1 MKKTLLLVLLI
12 HTFLFS
18 QIMILKNQDKIIID
32 NNQTLALNHVNHDQ
46 KQILKEHNSID
57 PRVKKL
63 LEEKPKK
70 DSNFSKEDEELSNKV
85 INTIQTI
92 GNVYN
97 AKDNKERD
105 ELIRDLAGN
114 YLSLQAN
121 TLIQEYLHALNHSIN
136 SEFNLN
142 YNDRSG
148 LSGNAK
154 VLLPIMSEDNPKISY
169 FLQSGIGGY
178 ENNRIIGHFG
188 GGIRYYP
195 NALALNNSG
204 NIMLGLNLVYDH
216 DFSREHKRISLGF
229 ESMLDTLAFHANIYQ
244 RLSDWINSYDF
255 KNANNDLTFLERP
268 ANGWDMGI
276 KYAFPAMS
284 NVAIFANMSKWYGEK
299 VAPFGNVNCYED
311 LEKNP
316 LVYEGGITYS
326 PCPALTFS
334 LSHKRS
340 NESDKQG
347 TNIAM
352 NFNIPLDKDA
362 LKHAFDTKLAGINNT
377 IEGSRTHF
385 IDRDYSM
392 VLEYK
397 AINNA
402 YHISYCGNL
411 GDNTHCIM
419 LKNGFNQA
427 VKNVAMSV
435 TPEQRSVILKNGNH
449 YITDDNGKVFVKI
462 IHAYG
467 VHQTNLIAKAGNTQE
482 SFPITIVAPRQDF
495 RVFAKPSN
503 IQRHEKSLITFTGS
517 DLASDL
523 DINWKLIGKG
533 SLEKTPNSDKT
544 DKDGNSNIIY
554 KPDINMKDKEKAEII
569 ANVLGITL
577 KAFVQVAIYGDNDI
591 ILDKTT
597 IGNKEKAHA
606 SYKNLQAK
614 TTKVKWSIQGDN
626 ALFIDKDKTTK
637 ELNLIADEN
646 GESNVEIIGLSG
658 NEKVKIIAKN
668 MSDELVKAKSKFLK
682 IKNYTATMELPTG
695 KDPVTHQDFEK
706 GMIDYKSDF
715 EVKLKGLMPKTKV
728 SWKAKDIQSNKT
740 LRISNDKESTADD
753 KGESKVVFEGVK
765 DFNIK
770 RLQIIATYNQ
780 SAASTQ
786 EINGEI
792 KLHQYTPS
800 INFSKDKIHAY
811 ESENTKALKDPKLD
825 HVEVTLKGGKPNEK
839 VEWNLSGDAT
849 LGSHDVTFNAS
860 GEAKATITSKAPFKA
875 NPTISVNTLGQNLT
889 KTITYDVKTY
899 TPSVNYPSFKAQDKT
914 IDYIDDFNIK
924 VSGLLPNSTIDNISG
939 SKGVKAKKESF
950 NVNDKGEAT
959 LEFSGISDYSVKEL
973 TIKFS
978 YIKQGSVK
986 EEFNLDAI
994 KLYQYTIAFNA
1005 DPSTIIAEPNKNA
1018 EVTVK
1023 GGKEGSKVEWNLSGD
1038 ATLTKADKV
1047 FNASGEAKATIT
1059 AKAPFKANPTISVN
1073 TLGQNLTKTLTYVD
1087 GTIYTP
1093 KIEYP
1098 SFKAQDKTIDYES
1111 DYVLKVSGLLPNST
1125 IDKISGSKGV
1135 KAKKES
1141 FNVNDKGE
1149 ATLEFSGIS
1158 DYSVKELTIKFSYM
1172 KSVITKSE
1180 ITADKIKLYQYK
1192 LIVDGSDHIIA
1203 EPNRTIKVYV
1213 RGGKPN
1219 VKIQWSFSGDVDI
1232 GDKQN
1237 KFDQNGEASVVLI
1250 AKAPYKKD
1258 IVVKAES
1265 LNQTLN
1271 KTITYV
1277 DGTIYTPKIEYP
1289 SYRVSFW
1296 KTLDKTIDYDSDYV
1310 LKVSGLLPNSTIDN
1324 ISGSKGVKAKKES
1337 FNVND
1342 KGEATLEFSGI
1353 SDPSVKELTIKF
1365 SYMKSVI
1372 TKSEI
1377 TADKIKLYQR
1387 ELNLELDKETLYT
1400 QEGDIV
1406 HAVLKGG
1413 KEGSKVEWNLSGD
1426 ATLGSHDTTF
1436 NASGEAKATITSKAP
1451 FEKDIIIK
1459 VSALGNSLTKSI
1471 KYERK
1476 IYTPKIE
1483 YPSYD
1488 PSWLPFDTL
1497 KNTIDYKSDYVLKVS
1512 GLLPNSTIDNISG
1525 SKGVKAKKESFNV
1538 NNKGEATLEF
1548 SGISDYSVKELT
1560 IKFSYMNTGVSKT
1573 EFTTEKIK
1581 LYQRELEFSGDKTIY
1596 TEENTQA
1603 NITLSGGKSGE
1614 KVEWSLSGDATLGSH
1629 DTTFNRSGYAYA
1641 TITSKAPFKTNPV
1654 INVNTIGQNVSTTIA
1669 YVDKEYTPSI
1679 VYPNY
1684 RGHEKTVNL
1693 NQDFNLEV
1701 SNLIPNTE
1709 IEIYHNILS
1718 EAKPKQDH
1726 VKVNSLGKATLEFN
1740 GVWIPTVDK
1749 FYIKFKYMK
1758 TKNKSADFSTDY
1770 IYIYKQDV
1778 KLVLDVDK
1786 DSFGKKEGE
1795 VAHAVLKG
1803 GKSGEKV
1810 EWNLSGDATLGSHDT
1825 TF

>member
-1 MKKTLLLVLLI
+1 
-12 HTFLFS
+12 
-18 QIMILKNQDKIIID
+18 MILKNQDKIIID

-70 DSNFSKEDEELSNKV
+70 DSNLSKEDEELSNKV

-92 GNVYN
+92 GNIYN

-142 YNDRSG
+142 YNDRGG

-188 GGIRYYP
+188 GDIRYYP

-362 LKHAFDTKLAGINNT
+362 LKHAFDTNLAGINNT

-427 VKNVAMSV
+427 VKNIAMSV

-467 VHQTNLIAKAGNTQE
+467 VHQTNLIAKAGNAQE

-495 RVFAKPSN
+495 KVFAKPSN
-503 IQRHEKSLITFTGS
+503 IQRHEKSLITFAGS

-554 KPDINMKDKEKAEII
+554 KPDINMKDKEKATII

-626 ALFIDKDKTTK
+626 ALFINKDKTTK

-658 NEKVKIIAKN
+658 NEKVKIIVKN

-849 LGSHDVTFNAS
+849 LGSHD
-860 GEAKATITSKAPFKA
+860 AT
-875 NPTISVNTLGQNLT
+875 
-889 KTITYDVKTY
+889 
-899 TPSVNYPSFKAQDKT
+899 
-914 IDYIDDFNIK
+914 
-924 VSGLLPNSTIDNISG
+924 
-939 SKGVKAKKESF
+939 
-950 NVNDKGEAT
+950 
-959 LEFSGISDYSVKEL
+959 
-973 TIKFS
+973 
-978 YIKQGSVK
+978 
-986 EEFNLDAI
+986 
-994 KLYQYTIAFNA
+994 
-1005 DPSTIIAEPNKNA
+1005 
-1018 EVTVK
+1018 
-1023 GGKEGSKVEWNLSGD
+1023 
-1038 ATLTKADKV
+1038 

-1059 AKAPFKANPTISVN
+1059 AKAPFKANPTISVS
-1073 TLGQNLTKTLTYVD
+1073 TLGQNLTKTITYDVRKFD
-1087 GTIYTP
+1087 PVFT
-1093 KIEYP
+1093 YP
-1098 SFKAQDKTIDYES
+1098 SFKGELNTIDYKS
-1111 DYVLKVSGLLPNST
+1111 DFKITVSGLLADST
-1125 IDKISGSKGV
+1125 V
-1135 KAKKES
+1135 KVLKDEKVTPKKDN
-1141 FNVNDKGE
+1141 FIVNNKGE
-1149 ATLEFSGIS
+1149 TTLEFSGIS
-1158 DYSVKELTIKFSYM
+1158 DYSIKDFKISIEYLKQGDIKDTKTSDTIKLHQYTPSINFS
-1172 KSVITKSE
+1172 K
-1180 ITADKIKLYQYK
+1180 DKIHAYESENTKALKDPKL
-1192 LIVDGSDHIIA
+1192 DHV
-1203 EPNRTIKVYV
+1203 EVTLK
-1213 RGGKPN
+1213 GGKPN
-1219 VKIQWSFSGDVDI
+1219 EKVEWNLSGDATLGSHDATF
-1232 GDKQN
+1232 N
-1237 KFDQNGEASVVLI
+1237 ASGEAKATI
-1250 AKAPYKKD
+1250 TAKAPF
-1258 IVVKAES
+1258 KANPTIS
-1265 LNQTLN
+1265 VSTLGQN
-1271 KTITYV
+1271 LTKTLTYV

-1353 SDPSVKELTIKF
+1353 SDYSVKELTIKF

-1426 ATLGSHDTTF
+1426 ATLGSHDATF

-1451 FEKDIIIK
+1451 FKDNPVIR
-1459 VSALGNSLTKSI
+1459 VSAMG
-1471 KYERK
+1471 
-1476 IYTPKIE
+1476 
-1483 YPSYD
+1483 
-1488 PSWLPFDTL
+1488 
-1497 KNTIDYKSDYVLKVS
+1497 KNLS
-1512 GLLPNSTIDNISG
+1512 
-1525 SKGVKAKKESFNV
+1525 
-1538 NNKGEATLEF
+1538 
-1548 SGISDYSVKELT
+1548 KELKYKK
-1560 IKFSYMNTGVSKT
+1560 IPIQLFFSKT
-1573 EFTTEKIK
+1573 VLTPLLIEIVDVTAKGTPNEKIK
-1581 LYQRELEFSGDKTIY
+1581 WSITGDGVLPKEDLIPKYFDSEGFARTKFRTINPNTRPITVSVEYEDGSGKASKTAVFDGPIRPRIDRYSISFDAGATIELYGLVPNYTVEVQPDQYLGYIDFVNKGTLYTDDKGSVYLNFKPIRSVTKHTGRVFKLKVKYKEWDGSYKEALIGDIEVQKQIHATYDSWKDPNSCYISA
-1596 TEENTQA
+1596 TL
-1603 NITLSGGKSGE
+1603 TLSNGIAGEEVNFDGTKLIVGLGQTVPIIQRWDKKFDNSGE
-1614 KVEWSLSGDATLGSH
+1614 AKV
-1629 DTTFNRSGYAYA
+1629 
-1641 TITSKAPFKTNPV
+1641 TI
-1654 INVNTIGQNVSTTIA
+1654 STTWCTKPA
-1669 YVDKEYTPSI
+1669 TETPSF
-1679 VYPNY
+1679 YM
-1684 RGHEKTVNL
+1684 R
-1693 NQDFNLEV
+1693 FNTFGVSSSDTEV
-1701 SNLIPNTE
+1701 VSFEGGDHKE
-1709 IEIYHNILS
+1709 IR
-1718 EAKPKQDH
+1718 
-1726 VKVNSLGKATLEFN
+1726 
-1740 GVWIPTVDK
+1740 
-1749 FYIKFKYMK
+1749 
-1758 TKNKSADFSTDY
+1758 
-1770 IYIYKQDV
+1770 
-1778 KLVLDVDK
+1778 
-1786 DSFGKKEGE
+1786 
-1795 VAHAVLKG
+1795 
-1803 GKSGEKV
+1803 
-1810 EWNLSGDATLGSHDT
+1810 
-1825 TF
+1825 